1 MKGEGAI
8 VFLIVF
14 FVLLAATI
22 ASPSIPPGRDL
33 YGLLGVPETDY
44 PVLGVSTTILVSA
57 IFNGV
62 IYGII
67 VWLIFTIFR
76 RTTKK
81 KQPVK
86 EKVDTQK
93 DNKEEKT
100 AT

>member
-14 FVLLAATI
+14 VVLLAATL
-22 ASPSIPPGRDL
+22 AYPSIPPGRDL

-44 PVLGVSTTILVSA
+44 PVLGFPLTVLVSA

-62 IYGII
+62 VYGII
-67 VWLIFTIFR
+67 VWLIFTLFR

-81 KQPVK
+81 EK
-86 EKVDTQK
+86 EPSKP
-93 DNKEEKT
+93 
-100 AT
+100 